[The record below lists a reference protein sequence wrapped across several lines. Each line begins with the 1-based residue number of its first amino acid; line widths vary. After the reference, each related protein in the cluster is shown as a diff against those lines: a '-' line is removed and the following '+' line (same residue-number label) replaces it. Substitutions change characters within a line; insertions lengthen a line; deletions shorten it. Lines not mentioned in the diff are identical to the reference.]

1 MRPLLFLVVSCFPL
15 LSLTCSCLPAAE
27 ASGASPAGLAI
38 LIFLCLALGFPCFC
52 LRSLVIPCF
61 LLLCFHVLLA
71 SLLIGFPGVPS
82 LSLAFPCFL
91 FPALAFSS
99 FICKEFGDDMFH
111 IYWWWHVPHLFGKG
125 SVIKWGTCHHWNIS
139 RSIWNMSSPNFFPNT
154 SRTCHHQ
161 LCWAMLALAGFC

>member
-1 MRPLLFLVVSCFPL
+1 MVICVFLIVFASFCCFSLAFPCLSSLDCICLLISPVVSFASPCIMPLLTFAFLAFSGVPLLFLVVSCFPL
-15 LSLTCSCLPAAE
+15 LSLTCSCLPATE

-82 LSLAFPCFL
+82 LSLAFPCFP
-91 FPALAFSS
+91 FPALAFSA
-99 FICKEFGDDMFH
+99 F
-111 IYWWWHVPHLFGKG
+111 
-125 SVIKWGTCHHWNIS
+125 T
-139 RSIWNMSSPNFFPNT
+139 
-154 SRTCHHQ
+154 
-161 LCWAMLALAGFC
+161 LC

>member
-1 MRPLLFLVVSCFPL
+1 MVFCVFFIVFASFCCFSLGFPCFSSLDCICLLISPVVTLAKQSPFIVPLLAFAFLAFPGVPLLFLVVSCFPL
-15 LSLTCSCLPAAE
+15 LSLTCFCLPAAE
-27 ASGASPAGLAI
+27 ASGASSAGLAI

-71 SLLIGFPGVPS
+71 SLLIGFPVVPS

-99 FICKEFGDDMFH
+99 F
-111 IYWWWHVPHLFGKG
+111 
-125 SVIKWGTCHHWNIS
+125 T
-139 RSIWNMSSPNFFPNT
+139 
-154 SRTCHHQ
+154 
-161 LCWAMLALAGFC
+161 LC